1 MRTATSLLP
10 LLLLLSM
17 GCYNSVNLSDA
28 GLTDLVDAEGA
39 DSAPAAVTSDATPID
54 AAPPDATP
62 IDAPP
67 VVPTIGC
74 VATEQSGPFTS
85 NYDAGQPATLEV
97 FVTDPG
103 VAVFQDGVLKLIP
116 SPGPAGQYASAH
128 TIAPD
133 NFSRRRVSSEVP
145 RMVNTGRSI
154 DAYMSIYSAIEGGT
168 FLEISQFKNGIRA
181 NSWVN
186 QVKTELVNIPF
197 NPVAH
202 RWWQLREN
210 AGTVSF
216 ETSANGI
223 DWVALTTTPTPAWYN
238 NAHLAFELYMD
249 RSTMSTDLGQV
260 HFDNTYDCK
269 QP

>member
-28 GLTDLVDAEGA
+28 GLSDLVDAEGA
-39 DSAPAAVTSDATPID
+39 DSSPVALTADATPID

-62 IDAPP
+62 IDAAP

-85 NYDAGQPATLEV
+85 NYDAGQPATLDV

-116 SPGPAGQYASAH
+116 APGPPGQYASAH
-128 TIAPD
+128 TKVAD
-133 NFSRRRVSSEVP
+133 NFSRRRIATEVP
-145 RMVNTGRSI
+145 TMVNTGRSI
-154 DAYMSIYSAIEGGT
+154 DVYMSIYSATDGGT
-168 FLEISQFKNGIRA
+168 FLEISQFKNSIRA
-181 NSWVN
+181 NSWVGL
-186 QVKTELVNIPF
+186 VKTELFSMPF
-197 NPVAH
+197 DPVAH
-202 RWWQLREN
+202 RWWQLRET
-210 AGTVSF
+210 AGTVAF

-223 DWVALTTTPTPAWYN
+223 NWTPLTTTPTPAWYTD
-238 NAHLAFELYMD
+238 AYLAFELFIA
-249 RSTMSTDLGQV
+249 RSTMSTDLGQA
-260 HFDNTYDCK
+260 HFDNAYDCK
-269 QP
+269 QL

>member
-1 MRTATSLLP
+1 MRSAILLVYVAAF
-10 LLLLLSM
+10 SC
-17 GCYNSVNLSDA
+17 GCYNSVGLSDA
-28 GLTDLVDAEGA
+28 GLTDLVDADLADGA
-39 DSAPAAVTSDATPID
+39 NAAVTLDATLVDAAQPDATPID
-54 AAPPDATP
+54 AAPV
-62 IDAPP
+62 I
-67 VVPTIGC
+67 PTIGC

-85 NYDAGQPATLEV
+85 NYDAGQPATLQV

-145 RMVNTGRSI
+145 SMVNTGRSI
-154 DAYMSIYSAIEGGT
+154 DAYMSIYSATEGGT
-168 FLEISQFKNGIRA
+168 FLEISQFRNGIRA

-186 QVKTELVNIPF
+186 QEKTELVNTLF

-210 AGTVSF
+210 AGTVAF

-223 DWVALTTTPTPAWYN
+223 DWVPLTTTPTPAWYT

-269 QP
+269 QPQ